1 MKFKW
6 KKFKILDVLK
16 IYFISDKV
24 DEENKGRKNDRMWGI
39 HFMEIAMFS
48 MVFCYLVTC
57 LMSTSTQFA
66 INIRPENDFIYN
78 AMYEDEEPSKPAKV
92 NINTA
97 TKSELTEIKGIS
109 AKMSDRILLYR
120 YENGNFN
127 NIYELL
133 NIEGFTK
140 SKLLRIKDSITV

>member
-1 MKFKW
+1 MKFNW
-6 KKFKILDVLK
+6 KNFNILDFLK
-16 IYFISDKV
+16 KYFISDKV
-24 DEENKGRKNDRMWGI
+24 DNENKGRKNDRIWGG
-39 HFMEIAMFS
+39 HFVEVAMFS
-48 MVFCYLVTC
+48 MLFCYLTTC
-57 LMSTSTQFA
+57 FMATHPQFA
-66 INIRPENDFIYN
+66 INIRTDNDFIYN
-78 AMYEDEEPSKPAKV
+78 SMYEDEKPSESDKV

-97 TKSELTEIKGIS
+97 TKNELIEINGIS